1 MIVSV
6 FRSQRCLL
14 LLQYH
19 IRPTGS
25 YTFSPPLRRYH
36 AFRALFDRLVALS
49 GAVGVG
55 DCVQGANQIF
65 LSILLLY
72 HFYTYCAILP
82 IPSNSYRRLVIFSS
96 EGLVILVPWSPSRRV
111 HDHVLLVRP
120 AFMVFFAFNPSWVL
134 HFNTLLMGFTTH
146 AF

>member
-25 YTFSPPLRRYH
+25 YTFSPPLQRYH
-36 AFRALFDRLVALS
+36 AFRALFGRLVALS

-72 HFYTYCAILP
+72 HFTHI
-82 IPSNSYRRLVIFSS
+82 
-96 EGLVILVPWSPSRRV
+96 VPFYQYLQTPTGGW
-111 HDHVLLVRP
+111 L
-120 AFMVFFAFNPSWVL
+120 FFPL
-134 HFNTLLMGFTTH
+134 RG
-146 AF
+146 